1 MPAINEKLQARL
13 TLVRREI
20 LYLDGFQSADV
31 ELQEQSLPPTAV
43 VGFGSEARVTKD
55 RSSAVN
61 IDADRALISFKE
73 MPITRV
79 DTNHQAVEV
88 AGGKI
93 GGLSMKRAALINDF
107 ERGQNPAL
115 RDTFEFDR
123 FIWEPD

>member
-1 MPAINEKLQARL
+1 MKNCIAISAR
-13 TLVRREI
+13 EQKI
-20 LYLDGFQSADV
+20 LYFDGFQSADV
-31 ELQEQSLPPTAV
+31 KLREQSLPPTAV
-43 VGFGSEARVTKD
+43 VGFGSEARVAKD

-73 MPITRV
+73 MPTTPV
-79 DTNHQAVEV
+79 NADHQAVEV

-93 GGLSMKRAALINDF
+93 GRFSVKRAALINDF
-107 ERGQNPAL
+107 ERGQNPAF